1 VVSISFLYPHFLDD
15 MVRARIA
22 QEVAH
27 NRIPES
33 FASLRAQVS
42 VSGIAIPNLI
52 RLSVIGS
59 ILSLVSSWFLRTRQ

>member
-1 VVSISFLYPHFLDD
+1 VVSISYLYPHFLDD

-33 FASLRAQVS
+33 FASLRAQVF